1 MSAINISDI
10 NCTMNT
16 LQEAMTDLAHDL
28 AAMQNKMSEL
38 KTKQHELIEA
48 DCERWWRDKLEA
60 KKQQDVMKESYKV
73 MEPCTC
79 YWNPSIMIDDEPL
92 YLGVFSNQWDSICA
106 YMSARNKFLGEW
118 S

>member
-1 MSAINISDI
+1 MSAINLSDI

-38 KTKQHELIEA
+38 KTKQHELIQA

-60 KKQQDVMKESYKV
+60 EKQQSVMKEAHKV
-73 MEPCTC
+73 MEVYTC
-79 YWNPSIMIDDEPL
+79 YWSPAILVDGEPL
-92 YLGVFSNQWDSICA
+92 YLGIFNNQFDSICA
-106 YMSARNKFLGEW
+106 YMSARNRFYGE
-118 S
+118 